1 MTVTDLRMKAGSLDV
16 DDIYEIE
23 DKDGVR
29 FNWNAFPVTRAEE
42 EKITAPL
49 GCLYTPLNPREDL
62 PRIYRAPFKCNN
74 CSAVLNPFGSIDS
87 IAKVWTCSLCLTR
100 NKFQGNY
107 DFSHVLE
114 ELDPITSSVEYV
126 MVDPMASPLLF
137 LYVIDLTLE
146 EPDLEALKQ
155 KIIDSIDLHPVGA
168 YIGLIVFDS
177 NVRLYELGSALIP
190 KMHVF
195 KGSKTYSEQDVQKL
209 LGIAGNGT
217 RPFNSKYENVL
228 GTLNRYFTPLSD
240 DYARSRLITII
251 SNLKTTPLTS
261 SSQRP
266 ERCTGSALA
275 IASGL
280 MDGAFL
286 NASGHVLLFIGGP
299 CTVGQ
304 GKVVDVEKSSPIRSF
319 NDIRKRNAT
328 HLKKAIKFYDS
339 IASRASSLTADE
351 KTGENTTSSSIYSI
365 NVFASSYDQPGIYE
379 MKNLTGWTGG
389 ILIMTDSFTTN
400 IFKETFN
407 KVFELNEEG
416 VVDMQAR
423 GNMTVLTS
431 SALEVAGM
439 IGNGTKVPNNGKNHS
454 DVAVGE
460 GFTNSWNLPMI
471 SSRHSYA
478 VYFKVQTVAYG
489 NERRGIPGF
498 FYIQFLTSYK
508 HVDGSLRLK
517 VTTLKKATTNT
528 LKLEENFDQGTAVVL
543 MLRETTDKIQRGLL
557 DHADVSQKVDEQLI
571 HLCKGFGIYIKKE
584 PSSFKL
590 NELFSLLP
598 QFVYNSK
605 KSPIL
610 TNFNNTPD
618 ESTFYVD
625 IFQKSNVDDSLTMIQ
640 PTLSIYTAT
649 DPTPQPVLLDSSSL
663 QRDAVLLMDSFFY
676 VVIHIGEIA
685 AAWRDQELDREEF
698 ANVYE
703 MLEQPQKDAVEI
715 IQGRFPLPRYIITDQ
730 GKSQD
735 RFLLSRLNPSN
746 NDNGFAFVTGITSDG
761 KEVIYTEDMSL
772 NQYYM
777 KLRDVVVKE
786 H

>member
-1 MTVTDLRMKAGSLDV
+1 MNGSV
-16 DDIYEIE
+16 K

-42 EKITAPL
+42 DKITAPL

-107 DFSHVLE
+107 NFNHVLE

-155 KIIDSIDLHPVGA
+155 KIIDSIDLHPMGA

-177 NVRLYELGSALIP
+177 NVRLYELGSTLIP

-251 SNLKTTPLTS
+251 SNLKTTSLTS

-339 IASRASSLTADE
+339 IASRASSLTANE

-439 IGNGTKVPNNGKNHS
+439 IGNGAKVPNNGKNHS

-557 DHADVSQKVDEQLI
+557 DHAEVSPK
-571 HLCKGFGIYIKKE
+571 
-584 PSSFKL
+584 
-590 NELFSLLP
+590 
-598 QFVYNSK
+598 
-605 KSPIL
+605 
-610 TNFNNTPD
+610 T
-618 ESTFYVD
+618 
-625 IFQKSNVDDSLTMIQ
+625 
-640 PTLSIYTAT
+640 T

-715 IQGRFPLPRYIITDQ
+715 IQGRFPFPRYIITDQ